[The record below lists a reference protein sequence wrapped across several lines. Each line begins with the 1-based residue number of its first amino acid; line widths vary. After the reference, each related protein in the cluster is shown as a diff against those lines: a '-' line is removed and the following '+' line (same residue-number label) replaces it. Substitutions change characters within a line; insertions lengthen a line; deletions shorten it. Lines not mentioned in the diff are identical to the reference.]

1 MVEAVGECVTEV
13 GERMVL
19 EGEGRGRGEMGVL
32 AALCIGDERERMED
46 CGTGWTSDGWEL
58 GVECGE
64 EAGEGVEEREGCFM
78 AERRGWDC

>member
-32 AALCIGDERERMED
+32 AALCIEEERERMEG
-46 CGTGWTSDGWEL
+46 CGTGGTGDGWEL
-58 GVECGE
+58 VECRE
-64 EAGEGVEEREGCFM
+64 EPGEGVEEREGCFM
-78 AERRGWDC
+78 AERRG